1 MKYFK
6 NVNSYNELKKAY
18 RELLKANHP
27 DNGGNVEVMQAINV
41 EYEALFPIW
50 KNKQEKESGEIIN
63 ETAAE
68 TRRKFYTQFGWEG
81 SRYDCDLSLK
91 EIAKIVRTYIKEKY
105 PTYKFSVRIHYA
117 SMCQELTA
125 VLKESPIEI
134 YKTAEEASEEDELAF
149 IKKAERHG
157 LWNLTSWTREVFE
170 SEYKKITEEHGNFYK
185 IMNEATKAVIDD
197 VDAFVN
203 SYNYDDCDGMID
215 YFDVNFYYLGCCEN
229 NGENVKIVPKTAR
242 IKNKKSE
249 SKVAKEATSENINFK
264 DLHFEISEDVD
275 TRNNEKIY
283 CVKISEKLTREEY
296 KQANEE
302 MKARGGYY
310 SRFKHAFIF
319 KEDPS
324 KLLGVPGNSKASHI
338 DDLEEYKKH
347 ILKEIEEEAAA
358 AGTTVEEYAN
368 NDYELQVDAAQNLE
382 KPKKINGT
390 VSYRN
395 FIGFFEVCETP
406 ETCQFYLDCV
416 EFSATKNY
424 ITDCEL
430 LTLRRVGR
438 QKLKKLKGE
447 NSYYKKEPEDFA
459 KKYYEINE
467 ENARLA
473 QELNRFSKYETGSAT
488 RIYHE
493 KCDFAYSILDKILDE
508 HPEQAESTA
517 QKIDYYCKK
526 LAEYYNDY
534 YRNEASCPSVLIC
547 GPANFPSKK
556 KERQNERRTLL
567 IERWNYLEN
576 YLSKIQ
582 NFFNVSR
589 PIKFGDPDAIEQL
602 EKKITELESEHK
614 LHLSA
619 NKYYKKHKTLQGFEG
634 LTSAEISQIESL
646 IRDPSRF
653 VPFYVS
659 NETANLRRYKSRLE
673 RLKKEKNLVGT
684 CESVTIPYQGVVFK
698 MVENTENMRLQLF
711 FEGKPSE
718 EIRALLKSHSFRW
731 SGKNK
736 CWQRQLTN
744 NARFS
749 YKRLKEELK
758 NLDGI
763 KTAAV

>member
-27 DNGGNVEVMQAINV
+27 DNGGDVEVMQAINV

-50 KNKQEKESGEIIN
+50 KNRQEKESGEIIN

-117 SMCQELTA
+117 SMCQELTV

-185 IMNEATKAVIDD
+185 IMNEATKAIIDD

-264 DLHFEISEDVD
+264 NLHFEISEDVD

-324 KLLGVPGNSKASHI
+324 KLLGVPGNSKAPYI
-338 DDLEEYKKH
+338 DDLEEYKKRVP
-347 ILKEIEEEAAA
+347 KETEEAAE
-358 AGTTVEEYAN
+358 AGMTVEEYAN
-368 NDYELQVDAAQNLE
+368 NDYEPQVDAVQNHE
-382 KPKKINGT
+382 KPKKI
-390 VSYRN
+390 
-395 FIGFFEVCETP
+395 
-406 ETCQFYLDCV
+406 
-416 EFSATKNY
+416 
-424 ITDCEL
+424 
-430 LTLRRVGR
+430 
-438 QKLKKLKGE
+438 KKLKGE
-447 NSYYKKEPEDFA
+447 NSSCKKEPEDFA
-459 KKYYEINE
+459 KNIMK
-467 ENARLA
+467 
-473 QELNRFSKYETGSAT
+473 
-488 RIYHE
+488 
-493 KCDFAYSILDKILDE
+493 
-508 HPEQAESTA
+508 
-517 QKIDYYCKK
+517 
-526 LAEYYNDY
+526 
-534 YRNEASCPSVLIC
+534 
-547 GPANFPSKK
+547 
-556 KERQNERRTLL
+556 
-567 IERWNYLEN
+567 
-576 YLSKIQ
+576 
-582 NFFNVSR
+582 
-589 PIKFGDPDAIEQL
+589 
-602 EKKITELESEHK
+602 
-614 LHLSA
+614 
-619 NKYYKKHKTLQGFEG
+619 
-634 LTSAEISQIESL
+634 
-646 IRDPSRF
+646 
-653 VPFYVS
+653 
-659 NETANLRRYKSRLE
+659 
-673 RLKKEKNLVGT
+673 
-684 CESVTIPYQGVVFK
+684 
-698 MVENTENMRLQLF
+698 
-711 FEGKPSE
+711 
-718 EIRALLKSHSFRW
+718 
-731 SGKNK
+731 
-736 CWQRQLTN
+736 
-744 NARFS
+744 
-749 YKRLKEELK
+749 
-758 NLDGI
+758 
-763 KTAAV
+763 

>member
-6 NVNSYNELKKAY
+6 NVNSYNELKNAY

-27 DNGGNVEVMQAINV
+27 DNGGDVEIMQAINV

-50 KNKQEKESGEIIN
+50 KNRQEKESGEIIN

-91 EIAKIVRTYIKEKY
+91 EIAKIVRAYVKEKY
-105 PTYKFSVRIHYA
+105 PTYKFSVRTHYA
-117 SMCQELTA
+117 SMCQELT
-125 VLKESPIEI
+125 VKLKESPIEI
-134 YKTAEEASEEDELAF
+134 YKSVEEINYNESVEF
-149 IKKAERHG
+149 VKKALRNN
-157 LWNLTSWTREVFE
+157 LWNVDNWSREDFE
-170 SEYKKITEEHGNFYK
+170 KEYKKITEEHGNFYK

-215 YFDVNFYYLGCCEN
+215 YFDVNFYYFGCCEN
-229 NGENVKIVPKTAR
+229 NGVNVKIVPKTAH
-242 IKNKKSE
+242 IKNKKSDP
-249 SKVAKEATSENINFK
+249 KTTKKAASENVNFK
-264 DLHFEISEDVD
+264 NLHFEISEDVD

-302 MKARGGYY
+302 MKTRGGYY

-324 KLLGVPGNSKASHI
+324 KSLGISNITENSNMN
-338 DDLEEYKKH
+338 DLEEYKKH
-347 ILKEIEEEAAA
+347 VLKEIEEEATA
-358 AGTTVEEYAN
+358 AGMTVEEYAN
-368 NDYELQVDAAQNLE
+368 NDYESKIDTIQSDK
-382 KPKKINGT
+382 KPKEINGT
-390 VSYRN
+390 ASYKN
-395 FIGFFEVCETP
+395 FMGFFEVCETP

-430 LTLRRVGR
+430 LTLRRIGR
-438 QKLKKLKGE
+438 QKLKKLKDE
-447 NSYYKKEPEDFA
+447 DSSYRKEPEGFA
-459 KKYYEINE
+459 KKYCEINE
-467 ENARLA
+467 ENAQLA
-473 QELNRFSKYETGSAT
+473 QELNSFSKYETGSAT
-488 RIYHE
+488 RIYRE

-589 PIKFGDPDAIEQL
+589 PIKSGDPDAIEQL

-634 LTSAEISQIESL
+634 LTSAEISQIESF

-673 RLKKEKNLVGT
+673 RLKKEKNLMGT

-758 NLDGI
+758 NLDDI

>member
-18 RELLKANHP
+18 REFLKANHP
-27 DNGGNVEVMQAINV
+27 DNGGDVEVIQAINV

-50 KNKQEKESGEIIN
+50 KNRQEKESGEIIN

-117 SMCQELTA
+117 SMCQKLTV

-185 IMNEATKAVIDD
+185 IMNEATKAIIDD

-324 KLLGVPGNSKASHI
+324 KLLGVHSDSKVSYM
-338 DDLEEYKKH
+338 DDLEEYKKRVP
-347 ILKEIEEEAAA
+347 KETEEAAE
-358 AGTTVEEYAN
+358 AGMTVEEYAN
-368 NDYELQVDAAQNLE
+368 NDYEPQVDAVQNHE
-382 KPKKINGT
+382 KPKKI
-390 VSYRN
+390 
-395 FIGFFEVCETP
+395 
-406 ETCQFYLDCV
+406 
-416 EFSATKNY
+416 
-424 ITDCEL
+424 
-430 LTLRRVGR
+430 
-438 QKLKKLKGE
+438 KKLKGE
-447 NSYYKKEPEDFA
+447 NSSCKKKPEGFA

-473 QELNRFSKYETGSAT
+473 QELNSFSKYETGLAT
-488 RIYHE
+488 RIYRE
-493 KCDFAYSILDKILDE
+493 KCDFAYNILDKILDE

-517 QKIDYYCKK
+517 QKIDYYCRK

-547 GPANFPSKK
+547 GPANFPVKK
-556 KERQNERRTLL
+556 KERQNEHRASLN
-567 IERWNYLEN
+567 ERWNYLEN

-589 PIKFGDPDAIEQL
+589 PIKSGDPDAIEQL

-673 RLKKEKNLVGT
+673 RLKKEKNSAGT
-684 CESVTIPYQGVVFK
+684 CETVATSHQGVIFK
-698 MVENTENMRLQLF
+698 MVENTEIMRLQLF
-711 FEGKPSE
+711 FEDKPSE
-718 EIRALLKSHSFRW
+718 KIRSLLKSHSFRW

-749 YKRLKEELK
+749 YKHLKEELK

>member
-27 DNGGNVEVMQAINV
+27 DNGGDVEVMQAINV

-50 KNKQEKESGEIIN
+50 KNRQEKESGEIIN

-117 SMCQELTA
+117 SMCQELTV

-185 IMNEATKAVIDD
+185 IMNEATKAIIDD

-264 DLHFEISEDVD
+264 NLHFEISEDVD

-324 KLLGVPGNSKASHI
+324 KILGVPGNSKVSHM
-338 DDLEEYKKH
+338 DDMEEYKKH
-347 ILKEIEEEAAA
+347 ILKEIEEEAAT
-358 AGTTVEEYAN
+358 AGMTVEEYAN
-368 NDYELQVDAAQNLE
+368 NDYEPQVDAAQNHE

-390 VSYRN
+390 VSCRN
-395 FIGFFEVCETP
+395 FMGFFEVCETP

-416 EFSATKNY
+416 EFSAAKNY
-424 ITDCEL
+424 ITDREL
-430 LTLRRVGR
+430 LTLRRIGR
-438 QKLKKLKGE
+438 QKLEKLKGE
-447 NSYYKKEPEDFA
+447 NSSCKKGLESFA

-473 QELNRFSKYETGSAT
+473 QELNSFSKYETGSAT
-488 RIYHE
+488 RIYRE
-493 KCDFAYSILDKILDE
+493 KCNFAYNILDKILDE

-517 QKIDYYCKK
+517 QKIYYYCRK

-547 GPANFPSKK
+547 GPANFPAKK
-556 KERQNERRTLL
+556 KERQNERRASLN
-567 IERWNYLEN
+567 ERWNYLEN

-582 NFFNVSR
+582 SISNAKQ
-589 PIKFGDPDAIEQL
+589 PIKCGDPGAIEQL
-602 EKKITELESEHK
+602 EKKIIELEAGHH
-614 LHLSA
+614 LHLNA
-619 NKYYKKHKTLQGFEG
+619 NKYYKKHKTLRGFEG

-646 IRDPSRF
+646 IRDPDRF
-653 VPFYVS
+653 VPFYTA

-673 RLKKEKNLVGT
+673 RLKKEKNSAGT
-684 CESVTIPYQGVVFK
+684 CETVATSHQGVIFK
-698 MVENTENMRLQLF
+698 MVENTEIMRLQLF
-711 FEGKPSE
+711 FEDKPSE
-718 EIRALLKSHSFRW
+718 KIRALLKSHSFRW

-749 YKRLKEELK
+749 YKHLKEELK
-758 NLDGI
+758 NFDGI

>member
-27 DNGGNVEVMQAINV
+27 DNGGDVEVMQAINV

-50 KNKQEKESGEIIN
+50 KNRQEKESGEIIN

-81 SRYDCDLSLK
+81 SHYDCDLSLK
-91 EIAKIVRTYIKEKY
+91 EIAKIVRAYVKEKY
-105 PTYKFSVRIHYA
+105 PTYKFSVRTHYA
-117 SMCQELTA
+117 SMCQELA
-125 VLKESPIEI
+125 VVLKESPIEI
-134 YKTAEEASEEDELAF
+134 YKAAEEASEEEELAF
-149 IKKAERHG
+149 VKKAERNN
-157 LWNLTSWTREVFE
+157 LWHLNSWSREDFE
-170 SEYKKITEEHGNFYK
+170 KEYKKITEEHGDFYK
-185 IMNEATKAVIDD
+185 IMNEVTKAVVDD

-203 SYNYDDCDGMID
+203 SYNYDDCDAMID
-215 YFDVNFYYLGCCEN
+215 YFDVNFYYFGCCEN
-229 NGENVKIVPKTAR
+229 NGVNVKIVPKTAR

-249 SKVAKEATSENINFK
+249 SKAEKESTSENINFK
-264 DLHFEISEDVD
+264 NLHFEISEDVD

-283 CVKISEKLTREEY
+283 CVKISEKLAREEY

-324 KLLGVPGNSKASHI
+324 KLLGVPDDSKVSYM
-338 DDLEEYKKH
+338 DDLEEYKKRVS
-347 ILKEIEEEAAA
+347 KEIEEEAAE
-358 AGTTVEEYAN
+358 AGMTVEEYAN
-368 NDYELQVDAAQNLE
+368 NDYESKIDTVLSDK
-382 KPKKINGT
+382 KPK
-390 VSYRN
+390 
-395 FIGFFEVCETP
+395 
-406 ETCQFYLDCV
+406 
-416 EFSATKNY
+416 
-424 ITDCEL
+424 
-430 LTLRRVGR
+430 
-438 QKLKKLKGE
+438 KLKKLKGE
-447 NSYYKKEPEDFA
+447 NSSCKRGLEGFA

-473 QELNRFSKYETGSAT
+473 QELNSFSKYETGSAT
-488 RIYHE
+488 RNYRE

-508 HPEQAESTA
+508 HPEQVESTV

-534 YRNEASCPSVLIC
+534 YRNETTCPSVLIC
-547 GPANFPSKK
+547 GPANFPVKK
-556 KERQNERRTLL
+556 KERQNERRASLN
-567 IERWNYLEN
+567 ERWNYLEN

-582 NFFNVSR
+582 SISNADQ
-589 PIKFGDPDAIEQL
+589 PIKCGDPDAIEQL
-602 EKKITELESEHK
+602 EKKIIELEAGHQ
-614 LHLSA
+614 LHLNA
-619 NKYYKKHKTLQGFEG
+619 NKYYKKYKTLRGFEG

-646 IRDPSRF
+646 IRDPDRF
-653 VPFYVS
+653 VPFYTA

-673 RLKKEKNLVGT
+673 RLKKEKNSAGT
-684 CESVTIPYQGVVFK
+684 CETVVTSYQGVIFK
-698 MVENTENMRLQLF
+698 MVENTEIMRLQLF
-711 FEGKPSE
+711 FEDKPSE
-718 EIRALLKSHSFRW
+718 KIRTLLKSHSFRW

>member
-1 MKYFK
+1 
-6 NVNSYNELKKAY
+6 
-18 RELLKANHP
+18 
-27 DNGGNVEVMQAINV
+27 
-41 EYEALFPIW
+41 
-50 KNKQEKESGEIIN
+50 
-63 ETAAE
+63 
-68 TRRKFYTQFGWEG
+68 
-81 SRYDCDLSLK
+81 
-91 EIAKIVRTYIKEKY
+91 
-105 PTYKFSVRIHYA
+105 
-117 SMCQELTA
+117 
-125 VLKESPIEI
+125 
-134 YKTAEEASEEDELAF
+134 
-149 IKKAERHG
+149 
-157 LWNLTSWTREVFE
+157 
-170 SEYKKITEEHGNFYK
+170 
-185 IMNEATKAVIDD
+185 MNEATKAVIDD

-459 KKYYEINE
+459 KK
-467 ENARLA
+467 
-473 QELNRFSKYETGSAT
+473 
-488 RIYHE
+488 
-493 KCDFAYSILDKILDE
+493 IL
-508 HPEQAESTA
+508 
-517 QKIDYYCKK
+517 
-526 LAEYYNDY
+526 
-534 YRNEASCPSVLIC
+534 
-547 GPANFPSKK
+547 
-556 KERQNERRTLL
+556 
-567 IERWNYLEN
+567 
-576 YLSKIQ
+576 
-582 NFFNVSR
+582 
-589 PIKFGDPDAIEQL
+589 
-602 EKKITELESEHK
+602 
-614 LHLSA
+614 
-619 NKYYKKHKTLQGFEG
+619 
-634 LTSAEISQIESL
+634 
-646 IRDPSRF
+646 
-653 VPFYVS
+653 
-659 NETANLRRYKSRLE
+659 
-673 RLKKEKNLVGT
+673 
-684 CESVTIPYQGVVFK
+684 
-698 MVENTENMRLQLF
+698 
-711 FEGKPSE
+711 
-718 EIRALLKSHSFRW
+718 
-731 SGKNK
+731 
-736 CWQRQLTN
+736 
-744 NARFS
+744 
-749 YKRLKEELK
+749 
-758 NLDGI
+758 
-763 KTAAV
+763 

>member
-6 NVNSYNELKKAY
+6 NVNSYNELKKTY

-27 DNGGNVEVMQAINV
+27 DNGGDVEVMQAINV

-324 KLLGVPGNSKASHI
+324 KLLGVHSDSKVSYM
-338 DDLEEYKKH
+338 DDLEEYKKRVP
-347 ILKEIEEEAAA
+347 KETEEAAE
-358 AGTTVEEYAN
+358 AGMTVEEYAN
-368 NDYELQVDAAQNLE
+368 NDYEPQVDAVQNHE
-382 KPKKINGT
+382 KPKKI
-390 VSYRN
+390 
-395 FIGFFEVCETP
+395 
-406 ETCQFYLDCV
+406 
-416 EFSATKNY
+416 
-424 ITDCEL
+424 
-430 LTLRRVGR
+430 
-438 QKLKKLKGE
+438 KKLKDE
-447 NSYYKKEPEDFA
+447 NSSCKKKPESFA

-473 QELNRFSKYETGSAT
+473 QELNSFSKYETGSAT

-517 QKIDYYCKK
+517 QKIDYYCRK

-547 GPANFPSKK
+547 GPANFPVKK
-556 KERQNERRTLL
+556 KERQNEHRASLN
-567 IERWNYLEN
+567 ERWNYLEN

-589 PIKFGDPDAIEQL
+589 PIKSGDPDAIEQL

-634 LTSAEISQIESL
+634 LTSAEISQIESF

-749 YKRLKEELK
+749 YKHLKEELK

-763 KTAAV
+763 KTVAV

>member
-27 DNGGNVEVMQAINV
+27 DNGGDVEVMQAINV

-50 KNKQEKESGEIIN
+50 KNRQEKESGEIIN

-215 YFDVNFYYLGCCEN
+215 YFDANFYYLGCCEN

-324 KLLGVPGNSKASHI
+324 KLLGVPGDSKASYI
-338 DDLEEYKKH
+338 DDLEEYKKRVP
-347 ILKEIEEEAAA
+347 KETEEAAE
-358 AGTTVEEYAN
+358 AGMTVEEYAN
-368 NDYELQVDAAQNLE
+368 NDYEPQVDAVQNHE
-382 KPKKINGT
+382 KPKKI
-390 VSYRN
+390 
-395 FIGFFEVCETP
+395 
-406 ETCQFYLDCV
+406 
-416 EFSATKNY
+416 
-424 ITDCEL
+424 
-430 LTLRRVGR
+430 
-438 QKLKKLKGE
+438 KKLKGG
-447 NSYYKKEPEDFA
+447 NSSCKKKPEDFA

-473 QELNRFSKYETGSAT
+473 QELNSFSKYETGSAT

-517 QKIDYYCKK
+517 QKIDYYCRK

-534 YRNEASCPSVLIC
+534 YRNETSCPSVLIC
-547 GPANFPSKK
+547 GPANFPVKK
-556 KERQNERRTLL
+556 KERQNEHRASLN
-567 IERWNYLEN
+567 ERWNYLEN

-582 NFFNVSR
+582 SISNAEQ
-589 PIKFGDPDAIEQL
+589 PIKCGDPDAIEQL

>member
-6 NVNSYNELKKAY
+6 NINSYNELKKAY

-27 DNGGNVEVMQAINV
+27 DNGGDVEVMQAINV

-50 KNKQEKESGEIIN
+50 KNRQEKENGEIIN

-91 EIAKIVRTYIKEKY
+91 EIAKIVRAYVKEKY
-105 PTYKFSVRIHYA
+105 PTYKFSVRTHYA
-117 SMCQELTA
+117 SMCQELT
-125 VLKESPIEI
+125 VKLKESPIEI
-134 YKTAEEASEEDELAF
+134 YKSVEEINYNESVEF
-149 IKKAERHG
+149 VKKALRNN
-157 LWNLTSWTREVFE
+157 LWNVDNWSREDFE
-170 SEYKKITEEHGNFYK
+170 KEYKKITEEHGNFYK

-215 YFDVNFYYLGCCEN
+215 YFDVNFYYFGCCEN
-229 NGENVKIVPKTAR
+229 NGVNVKIVPKTAH
-242 IKNKKSE
+242 IKNKKSDP
-249 SKVAKEATSENINFK
+249 KTTKKAASENVNFK
-264 DLHFEISEDVD
+264 NLHFEISEDVD

-302 MKARGGYY
+302 MKTRGGYY

-324 KLLGVPGNSKASHI
+324 KILGVLDDSKVSHM
-338 DDLEEYKKH
+338 DDMEEYKKH
-347 ILKEIEEEAAA
+347 ILKEIEEEAAT
-358 AGTTVEEYAN
+358 AGMTVEEYAN
-368 NDYELQVDAAQNLE
+368 NDYEPQVDAVQNHE
-382 KPKKINGT
+382 KPKKI
-390 VSYRN
+390 
-395 FIGFFEVCETP
+395 
-406 ETCQFYLDCV
+406 
-416 EFSATKNY
+416 
-424 ITDCEL
+424 
-430 LTLRRVGR
+430 
-438 QKLKKLKGE
+438 KKLKGE
-447 NSYYKKEPEDFA
+447 NSSCKKKPEGFA

-473 QELNRFSKYETGSAT
+473 QELNSFSKYETGLAT
-488 RIYHE
+488 RIYRE
-493 KCDFAYSILDKILDE
+493 KCDFAYNILDKILDE

-517 QKIDYYCKK
+517 QKIDYYCRK

-547 GPANFPSKK
+547 GPANFPVKK
-556 KERQNERRTLL
+556 KERQNEHRASLN
-567 IERWNYLEN
+567 ERWNYLEN

-589 PIKFGDPDAIEQL
+589 PIKSGDPDAIEQL

-646 IRDPSRF
+646 IRDPGRF

>member
-27 DNGGNVEVMQAINV
+27 DNGGDVEVMQAINV

-50 KNKQEKESGEIIN
+50 KNRQEKESGEIIN

-117 SMCQELTA
+117 SMCQELTV

-185 IMNEATKAVIDD
+185 IMNEATKAIIDD

-395 FIGFFEVCETP
+395 FIGF
-406 ETCQFYLDCV
+406 
-416 EFSATKNY
+416 
-424 ITDCEL
+424 
-430 LTLRRVGR
+430 
-438 QKLKKLKGE
+438 LK
-447 NSYYKKEPEDFA
+447 FA
-459 KKYYEINE
+459 KLRKRVNFIWIVWNF
-467 ENARLA
+467 L
-473 QELNRFSKYETGSAT
+473 Q
-488 RIYHE
+488 
-493 KCDFAYSILDKILDE
+493 
-508 HPEQAESTA
+508 
-517 QKIDYYCKK
+517 QKI
-526 LAEYYNDY
+526 
-534 YRNEASCPSVLIC
+534 I
-547 GPANFPSKK
+547 
-556 KERQNERRTLL
+556 
-567 IERWNYLEN
+567 
-576 YLSKIQ
+576 
-582 NFFNVSR
+582 
-589 PIKFGDPDAIEQL
+589 
-602 EKKITELESEHK
+602 
-614 LHLSA
+614 
-619 NKYYKKHKTLQGFEG
+619 
-634 LTSAEISQIESL
+634 
-646 IRDPSRF
+646 
-653 VPFYVS
+653 
-659 NETANLRRYKSRLE
+659 
-673 RLKKEKNLVGT
+673 
-684 CESVTIPYQGVVFK
+684 
-698 MVENTENMRLQLF
+698 
-711 FEGKPSE
+711 
-718 EIRALLKSHSFRW
+718 
-731 SGKNK
+731 
-736 CWQRQLTN
+736 
-744 NARFS
+744 
-749 YKRLKEELK
+749 
-758 NLDGI
+758 
-763 KTAAV
+763 

>member
-27 DNGGNVEVMQAINV
+27 DNGGDVEVMQAINV

-50 KNKQEKESGEIIN
+50 KNRQEKESGEIIN

-91 EIAKIVRTYIKEKY
+91 EIAKIVRAYVKEKY
-105 PTYKFSVRIHYA
+105 PTYKFSVRTHYA
-117 SMCQELTA
+117 SMCQELA
-125 VLKESPIEI
+125 VVLKESPIEI
-134 YKTAEEASEEDELAF
+134 YKVAEEVSEEEELAF
-149 IKKAERHG
+149 IKKAERNN
-157 LWNLTSWTREVFE
+157 LWHLNSWTRENFE
-170 SEYKKITEEHGNFYK
+170 SEYKKITEEHGDFYK

-203 SYNYDDCDGMID
+203 SYNYNDCDGMID
-215 YFDVNFYYLGCCEN
+215 YFDVNFYYFGCCEN
-229 NGENVKIVPKTAR
+229 NGVNVKIVPKTAR

-249 SKVAKEATSENINFK
+249 SKTEKEATSENINFK
-264 DLHFEISEDVD
+264 NLHFEISKDVD

-324 KLLGVPGNSKASHI
+324 KILGVLDNSKVSHM
-338 DDLEEYKKH
+338 DDMEEYKKH
-347 ILKEIEEEAAA
+347 ILKEIEEEAAE
-358 AGTTVEEYAN
+358 AGMTVEEYAN
-368 NDYELQVDAAQNLE
+368 NDYESKIDTVLSDK
-382 KPKKINGT
+382 KPK
-390 VSYRN
+390 
-395 FIGFFEVCETP
+395 
-406 ETCQFYLDCV
+406 
-416 EFSATKNY
+416 
-424 ITDCEL
+424 
-430 LTLRRVGR
+430 
-438 QKLKKLKGE
+438 KLKKLKGE
-447 NSYYKKEPEDFA
+447 NSSCKKGLEGFA

-473 QELNRFSKYETGSAT
+473 QELNSFSKYETGSAT
-488 RIYHE
+488 RIYRE
-493 KCDFAYSILDKILDE
+493 KCDFAYNILDKILDE

-517 QKIDYYCKK
+517 QKIYYYCRK

-547 GPANFPSKK
+547 GPANFPVKK
-556 KERQNERRTLL
+556 KERQNERRASLN
-567 IERWNYLEN
+567 ERWNYLEN

-582 NFFNVSR
+582 SISNAEQ
-589 PIKFGDPDAIEQL
+589 PIKCGDSGAIEQL
-602 EKKITELESEHK
+602 EKKIIELEAGHQ
-614 LHLSA
+614 LHLNA
-619 NKYYKKHKTLQGFEG
+619 NKYYKKHKTLRGFES

-646 IRDPSRF
+646 IRDPDRF
-653 VPFYVS
+653 VPFYVN
-659 NETANLRRYKSRLE
+659 NEAANLRHYKSKLE
-673 RLKKEKNLVGT
+673 RLKKEKNSAGT
-684 CESVTIPYQGVVFK
+684 CETVTTSYQGVIFK
-698 MVENTENMRLQLF
+698 MVENTEIMRLQLF
-711 FEGKPSE
+711 FEDKPSE
-718 EIRALLKSHSFRW
+718 KFRTLLKSHSFRW

-744 NARFS
+744 DARFS
-749 YKRLKEELK
+749 YKHLKEEVK
-758 NLDGI
+758 NLTGI
-763 KTAAV
+763 IETVEV

>member
-27 DNGGNVEVMQAINV
+27 DNGGDVEVMQAINV

-50 KNKQEKESGEIIN
+50 KNRQEKESGEIIN

-117 SMCQELTA
+117 SMCQELTV

-185 IMNEATKAVIDD
+185 IMNEATKTIIDD

-324 KLLGVPGNSKASHI
+324 KLLGVPGAPKASYI
-338 DDLEEYKKH
+338 DDLDEYKKH

-358 AGTTVEEYAN
+358 AGMTVEEYAN
-368 NDYELQVDAAQNLE
+368 NDYEPQVDAVQNHE
-382 KPKKINGT
+382 KPKKI
-390 VSYRN
+390 
-395 FIGFFEVCETP
+395 
-406 ETCQFYLDCV
+406 
-416 EFSATKNY
+416 
-424 ITDCEL
+424 
-430 LTLRRVGR
+430 
-438 QKLKKLKGE
+438 KKLKGE
-447 NSYYKKEPEDFA
+447 NSSCKKKPEDFA

-473 QELNRFSKYETGSAT
+473 QELNSFSKYETGSVT

-589 PIKFGDPDAIEQL
+589 PIKSGDPDAIEQL

-763 KTAAV
+763 KTVAV

>member
-6 NVNSYNELKKAY
+6 NVNSYNELKKVY

-27 DNGGNVEVMQAINV
+27 DNGGDVEVMQAINV

-50 KNKQEKESGEIIN
+50 KNRQEKESGEIIN

-91 EIAKIVRTYIKEKY
+91 EIAKIVRAYVKEKY
-105 PTYKFSVRIHYA
+105 PTYKFSVRTHYA
-117 SMCQELTA
+117 SMCQELA
-125 VLKESPIEI
+125 VVLKESPIEI
-134 YKTAEEASEEDELAF
+134 YKVAEEVSEEEELAF
-149 IKKAERHG
+149 IKKAERNG
-157 LWNLTSWTREVFE
+157 LWNLTSWTREV
-170 SEYKKITEEHGNFYK
+170 
-185 IMNEATKAVIDD
+185 
-197 VDAFVN
+197 
-203 SYNYDDCDGMID
+203 
-215 YFDVNFYYLGCCEN
+215 
-229 NGENVKIVPKTAR
+229 
-242 IKNKKSE
+242 
-249 SKVAKEATSENINFK
+249 
-264 DLHFEISEDVD
+264 
-275 TRNNEKIY
+275 
-283 CVKISEKLTREEY
+283 
-296 KQANEE
+296 
-302 MKARGGYY
+302 
-310 SRFKHAFIF
+310 
-319 KEDPS
+319 
-324 KLLGVPGNSKASHI
+324 
-338 DDLEEYKKH
+338 
-347 ILKEIEEEAAA
+347 
-358 AGTTVEEYAN
+358 
-368 NDYELQVDAAQNLE
+368 
-382 KPKKINGT
+382 
-390 VSYRN
+390 
-395 FIGFFEVCETP
+395 FEVCETP

-589 PIKFGDPDAIEQL
+589 PIKSGDPDAIEQL

>member
-6 NVNSYNELKKAY
+6 NVNSYNELKKTY

-27 DNGGNVEVMQAINV
+27 DNGGDVEIMQAINV

-81 SRYDCDLSLK
+81 SHYDCDLSLK

-324 KLLGVPGNSKASHI
+324 KLLGVPDNSKTSYI

-347 ILKEIEEEAAA
+347 ILKEIEEEAATA
-358 AGTTVEEYAN
+358 RMTVEE
-368 NDYELQVDAAQNLE
+368 
-382 KPKKINGT
+382 
-390 VSYRN
+390 
-395 FIGFFEVCETP
+395 
-406 ETCQFYLDCV
+406 
-416 EFSATKNY
+416 
-424 ITDCEL
+424 
-430 LTLRRVGR
+430 
-438 QKLKKLKGE
+438 
-447 NSYYKKEPEDFA
+447 KEPEDFA

-473 QELNRFSKYETGSAT
+473 QELNSFSKYETGSAT

-517 QKIDYYCKK
+517 QKIDYYCRK

-547 GPANFPSKK
+547 GPANFPVKK
-556 KERQNERRTLL
+556 KERQNEHRASLN
-567 IERWNYLEN
+567 ERWNYLEN

-589 PIKFGDPDAIEQL
+589 PIKSGDPDAIEQL

-634 LTSAEISQIESL
+634 LTSAEISQIESF

-684 CESVTIPYQGVVFK
+684 CESVTIPYQGVIFK
-698 MVENTENMRLQLF
+698 MVENTEIMRLQLF
-711 FEGKPSE
+711 FEDKPSE
-718 EIRALLKSHSFRW
+718 KIRTLLKSHSFRW

-749 YKRLKEELK
+749 YKCLKEEVK
-758 NLDGI
+758 NLTGI
-763 KTAAV
+763 IETVEV